1 MPHLSPEHMPQR
13 LRWLVTADLP
23 IFRSLDN
30 SSPSTACVRNLHGRI
45 DANTDELG
53 RT

>member
-1 MPHLSPEHMPQR
+1 MPHLSPEHMPQQ
-13 LRWLVTADLP
+13 LGWLVTADLP

-30 SSPSTACVRNLHGRI
+30 SSPNTVNVRDLRRRI
-45 DANTDELG
+45 NPNTNERR

>member
-13 LRWLVTADLP
+13 LGWLVTADLP
-23 IFRSLDN
+23 IFRTQDN
-30 SSPSTACVRNLHGRI
+30 SSPSTAHVRDLHRRI
-45 DANTDELG
+45 DANADGLG